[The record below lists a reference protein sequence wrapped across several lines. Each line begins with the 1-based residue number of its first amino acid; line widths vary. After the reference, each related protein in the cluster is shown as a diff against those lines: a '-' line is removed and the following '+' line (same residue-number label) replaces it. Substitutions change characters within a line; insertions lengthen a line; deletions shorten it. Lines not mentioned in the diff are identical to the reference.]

1 MKRAAQAVSV
11 GVLLLLSAIV
21 LDLAGSA
28 LQSIFVLIISFAL
41 AIAGAVVALR
51 GMIDYLGEIA

>member
-1 MKRAAQAVSV
+1 MNRAAQAVSV

-51 GMIDYLGEIA
+51 GIIDYLGEIA

>member
-1 MKRAAQAVSV
+1 MNRAYRSIAV

-28 LQSIFVLIISFAL
+28 LQSIVVLILSFAL
-41 AIAGAVVALR
+41 AIAGAVVAFR
-51 GMIDYLGEIA
+51 GLIDFITERA

>member
-1 MKRAAQAVSV
+1 MNRATQAISI
-11 GVLLLLSAIV
+11 GVLLLVGAIV

-51 GMIDYLGEIA
+51 GVIDYLGEAA

>member
-1 MKRAAQAVSV
+1 MNRAAQAVSV

-41 AIAGAVVALR
+41 GIAGAVVAVR
-51 GMIDYLGEIA
+51 GLIEFIAERA

>member
-1 MKRAAQAVSV
+1 MNRAAQAVSV

-51 GMIDYLGEIA
+51 GIIDYLGEMA